1 MNPPAS
7 SLGGGTSDEVSALIE
22 VLHKSAQ
29 RLEELTA
36 GEVDTVADRDG
47 RTFLLRPAQDHL
59 RHQEAAKQAAI
70 VEAAAPKD
78 IRAAN
83 TPQPPTDESVGIAF
97 AKLADEQKQALKAL
111 VVDKA
116 SPLDAAIA
124 SEPKLYVA
132 EHMKTARA
140 QLSRAP

>member
-70 VEAAAPKD
+70 VEALPAQVALLD
-78 IRAAN
+78 TQGLIISVNRAWRQFAEAN
-83 TPQPPTDESVGIAF
+83 ALQGKRCGIG
-97 AKLADEQKQALKAL
+97 
-111 VVDKA
+111 VNY
-116 SPLDAAIA
+116 LD
-124 SEPKLYVA
+124 VCDG
-132 EHMKTARA
+132 AR
-140 QLSRAP
+140 